1 MNSLAAEVAAPK
13 KIKQADKLL
22 SSKFIMPISSNA
34 SYVPT
39 MDEFSAHFS
48 QCNAVLGASPLI
60 IRLPDDSTINLVQFD
75 ALRTTVQT
83 RQLAV
88 QDKLIN
94 QQIARA
100 IVEQQKTELLDTLN
114 GFNQF
119 INAYYQ
125 DTRFLSAR
133 PDAPGITEGQERFS
147 GPLFDAM
154 LLWEKVNAGPAPA
167 GVTLPVTLP
176 DGTTQGSFAS
186 AISALQFAYLEV
198 KKAGQAVTLARA
210 DRDLSQARA
219 YAAMKCYRQAVP
231 IKLEMHPELVS
242 TMPALTPAPGH
253 TPVPVQ
259 ASGVLLAPNQ
269 SKVVYTASTDPTLDR
284 YQLRGSVGDTYDE
297 QDAVVIATNYPGD
310 PLEFIT
316 TFGLTQPGAEISLKV
331 FVVLTTGNES
341 GSATITL
348 QRPALILP
356 LAA

>member
-1 MNSLAAEVAAPK
+1 
-13 KIKQADKLL
+13 
-22 SSKFIMPISSNA
+22 MPISSNA

-39 MDEFSAHFS
+39 MDEFSVHFS

-60 IRLPDDSTINLVQFD
+60 IRLPDDSTINLVQFN
-75 ALRTTVQT
+75 ALRTTVQA

-88 QDKLIN
+88 QDKLID

-100 IVEQQKTELLDTLN
+100 VVEQQKIALLGTLN
-114 GFNQF
+114 AFNQF
-119 INAYYQ
+119 LDAYYQ
-125 DTRFLSAR
+125 DTRFLPAR
-133 PDAPGITEGQERFS
+133 PDAPGISEGQERFS

-154 LLWEKVNAGPAPA
+154 LLWEKLNAGPAPA
-167 GVTLPVTLP
+167 GVALPVTLP
-176 DGTTQGSFAS
+176 DSTTQGGFAS

-198 KKAGQAVTLARA
+198 KKTEQAVTLARA
-210 DRDLSQARA
+210 DRDLSQERA
-219 YAAMKCYRQAVP
+219 YSAMKCYRQAVP

-253 TPVPVQ
+253 TPVPVE
-259 ASGVLLAPNQ
+259 ASGVLIAPNQ
-269 SKVVYTASTDPTLDR
+269 SKVVYTASIDPTLEK
-284 YQLRGSVGDTYDE
+284 YQLRGSVGDSYDE
-297 QDAVVIATNYPGD
+297 ADAVVIATNQPGE

-316 TFGLTQPGAEISLKV
+316 TFGLTQPGAQISLKV

-348 QRPALILP
+348 ERPALVLP